1 MLELFLGN
9 QFTGNG
15 SLGEV
20 TDEFLFNLVRNNVDD
35 DSPIFGSAIAVEEW
49 VYPKYRIFCPYAY
62 HKGVSTKFHYC

>member
-1 MLELFLGN
+1 M
-9 QFTGNG
+9 
-15 SLGEV
+15 